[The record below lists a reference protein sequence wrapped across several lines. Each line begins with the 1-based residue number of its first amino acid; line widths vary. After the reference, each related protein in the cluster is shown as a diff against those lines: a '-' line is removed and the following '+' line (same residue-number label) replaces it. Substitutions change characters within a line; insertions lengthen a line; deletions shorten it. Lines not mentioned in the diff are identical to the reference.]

1 MPSEYCPSRHRTVRR
16 LTRVV
21 PVGHVGVGGANPLR
35 LQSMTTSDTEDV
47 AATLAQCIR
56 LAEAGCE
63 IIRITAPN
71 KAAAV
76 ALKAIHRE
84 FRAAGFAQPLVADI
98 HFLPVAAMEAVEH
111 VEKVRVNPGNYA
123 DKKKFAVLEYTDAA
137 YAEELERLHAAFT
150 PLVLRAKAL
159 GRSLRIGTNHGSLS
173 DRIMNRF
180 GDSPHGMVESA
191 LEFIR
196 IAESHGFKDMILS
209 MKSSNPKVMV
219 QAYRLAAARM
229 DELGMDYPLHLGVT
243 EAGEGE
249 DARIKSA
256 IGIGSLLADGLGDTL
271 RVSLTE
277 DPWFEIP
284 VCRELASRATDLATL
299 GAASASRLPA
309 DPADAFSFTRRP
321 TDRIELSTSCPAGS
335 NETPRVIVRSHRG
348 LGDWQ
353 AVAKELLDVH
363 ATQREVRAEGLL
375 VRLDDANHAA
385 GLRSLR
391 KALGP
396 TVPSVWVET
405 SLSPAAFPFDGA
417 GSRLVV
423 VKGFA
428 ADDGAE
434 VKAWAEACVR
444 HDAILAADVDGPTVT
459 ALAEALQAIPAGRLI
474 LTSSQPQNGL
484 HATGTYRELARCAA
498 VAQLAAPLWIRATA
512 ANAVRLDPGF
522 QSRLLEAAVLA
533 GGLLV
538 DGYGDFLS
546 CETPAT
552 TAKSLTLAYDILQG
566 ARMRQT
572 KTEFVACPSCG
583 RTLFDIQS
591 TTLKI
596 KERTGHL
603 KSVTIAVMGCIVNGP
618 GEMADADFGYVGGAP
633 GKINLYVGKTPVKF
647 NVPQEEAVE
656 RLVDLIKEKGKWVE
670 AG

>member
-1 MPSEYCPSRHRTVRR
+1 MSPAYCASRHRTLRR

-21 PVGHVGVGGANPLR
+21 NVGAVAVGGAHPIR
-35 LQSMTTSDTEDV
+35 LQSMTTTDTEDV
-47 AATLAQCIR
+47 KATLAQCIR

-71 KAAAV
+71 KAAAA
-76 ALKAIHRE
+76 ALRDIHRE
-84 FRAAGFAQPLVADI
+84 FRAAGFGQPLVADI

-123 DKKKFAVLEYTDAA
+123 DKKKFAVKEYTDAA
-137 YAEELERLHAAFT
+137 YAEELERLHEAFT

-159 GRSLRIGTNHGSLS
+159 GRALRIGTNHGSLS

-180 GDSPHGMVESA
+180 GDTPHGMVESA
-191 LEFIR
+191 MEFIR
-196 IAESHGFKDMILS
+196 IAESHGFRDLILS

-219 QAYRLAAARM
+219 EAYRLAAARM
-229 DELGMDYPLHLGVT
+229 AEAKMDYPLHLGVT

-256 IGIGSLLADGLGDTL
+256 IGIGSLLADGLGDTI

-277 DPWFEIP
+277 DPWHEIP
-284 VCRELASRATDLATL
+284 VCRELVSRAEALATL
-299 GAASASRLPA
+299 GAASAVRLADDPA
-309 DPADAFSFTRRP
+309 DPFSFARRA
-321 TDRIELSTSCPAGS
+321 TETIELSPACRAGGT
-335 NETPRVIVRSHRG
+335 ELPRVIVRSIAG
-348 LGDWQ
+348 LADWQ
-353 AVAKELLDVH
+353 AAAKELLDAH
-363 ATQREVRAEGLL
+363 AAQREVRAEGLL
-375 VRLDDANHAA
+375 VRLDSLEQAA
-385 GLRSLR
+385 ALRSLR

-396 TVPSVWVET
+396 SVPSVWVET
-405 SLSPAAFPFDGA
+405 SLAAKDFPFDGT

-423 VKGFA
+423 VRHFA
-428 ADDGAE
+428 PEDQAE
-434 VKAWAEACVR
+434 LAEWTQACVR
-444 HDAILAADVDGPTVT
+444 HDALLAADLDGTSVA
-459 ALAEALQAIPAGRLI
+459 ALAKELQAVPAGRLI
-474 LTSSQPQNGL
+474 VTADQPQPGL
-484 HATGTYRELARCAA
+484 HATGTYRELARALRSA
-498 VAQLAAPLWIRATA
+498 EVKAPLWLRATV
-512 ANAVRLDPGF
+512 ANAVRLDAGF
-522 QSRLLEAAVLA
+522 QSRLLEASILA
-533 GGLLV
+533 GGLLI

-546 CETPAT
+546 CETPT
-552 TAKSLTLAYDILQG
+552 SVAKSLTLGYDILQG
-566 ARMRQT
+566 ARVRQT
-572 KTEFVACPSCG
+572 KTEYVACPSCG

-647 NVPQEEAVE
+647 NIPQEEAVE

-670 AG
+670 A

>member
-1 MPSEYCPSRHRTVRR
+1 MPSDYCPSRHRTVRR

-21 PVGHVGVGGANPLR
+21 NVGAVAVGGNNPIR

-47 AATLAQCIR
+47 AATVAQAIR

-71 KAAAV
+71 KAAAI
-76 ALKAIHRE
+76 ALKDIHRQ
-84 FRAAGFAQPLVADI
+84 FRAAGFTQPLVADI

-137 YAEELERLHAAFT
+137 YAEELERLHEAFT

-180 GDSPHGMVESA
+180 GDSPNGMVESA

-219 QAYRLAAARM
+219 EAYRLAAARM
-229 DELGMDYPLHLGVT
+229 TDLGMDYPLHLGVT

-256 IGIGSLLADGLGDTL
+256 IGIGSLLADGLGDTV

-277 DPWFEIP
+277 DPWHEIP
-284 VCRELASRATDLATL
+284 VCREIVSRAEGFAAL
-299 GAASASRLPA
+299 GAASSVKLPA
-309 DPADAFSFTRRP
+309 DPADPFSFVRRE
-321 TDRIELSTSCPAGS
+321 TELIALSSKCLAGS
-335 NETPRVIVRSHRG
+335 GEVPRVIVRSIAG
-348 LGDWQ
+348 LADWQ
-353 AVAKELLDVH
+353 AAAKELLDAH
-363 ATQREVRAEGLL
+363 AAQREVRAEGLL
-375 VRLDDANHAA
+375 VRLDDPAHAS

-391 KALGP
+391 KALGQA
-396 TVPSVWVET
+396 VPALFVET
-405 SLSPAAFPFDGA
+405 SLSPSDFPFDGS

-423 VKGFA
+423 VKAFA
-428 ADDGAE
+428 ATDGAE
-434 VKAWAEACVR
+434 VKAWGEAVTK
-444 HDAILAADVDGPTVT
+444 HDAILAADLDGQTLA
-459 ALAEALQAIPAGRLI
+459 ALAKELSAIPAGRLI
-474 LTSSQPQNGL
+474 LTSSQPQEGL
-484 HATGTYRELARCAA
+484 HATGTVRELVRCAD
-498 VAQLAAPLWIRATA
+498 VAQLEAPLWIRATV
-512 ANAVRLDPGF
+512 ANAVRLDAGF
-522 QSRLLEAAVLA
+522 QSRLIEASIFA

-538 DGYGDFLS
+538 DGYGDLLS
-546 CETPAT
+546 CETPT
-552 TAKSLTLAYDILQG
+552 SSAKSLTLAYDILQG

-572 KTEFVACPSCG
+572 KTEYVACPSCG

-633 GKINLYVGKTPVKF
+633 GKINLYVGKTPIKF

-656 RLVDLIKEKGKWVE
+656 RLVDLIKEKGRWVE
-670 AG
+670 A

>member
-21 PVGHVGVGGANPLR
+21 QVGHVGVGGSHPLR

-47 AATLAQCIR
+47 AATVAQCIR

-63 IIRITAPN
+63 IIRVTAPN

-76 ALKAIHRE
+76 ALKDIHRE

-137 YAEELERLHAAFT
+137 YAEELERLHEAFT

-180 GDSPHGMVESA
+180 GDSPNGMVESA

-219 QAYRLAAARM
+219 EAYRLAAARM
-229 DELGMDYPLHLGVT
+229 TDLGMDYPLHLGVT

-256 IGIGSLLADGLGDTL
+256 IGIGSLLADGLGDTV

-277 DPWFEIP
+277 DPWHEIP
-284 VCRELASRATDLATL
+284 VCKEIVSRAEGFAAL
-299 GAASASRLPA
+299 GAASSVKLPA
-309 DPADAFSFTRRP
+309 DPADPFSFVRRE
-321 TDRIELSTSCPAGS
+321 TELIVLSSNCLAGS
-335 NETPRVIVRSHRG
+335 GELPRVIVRSIAG
-348 LGDWQ
+348 LADWQ
-353 AVAKELLDVH
+353 AAAKEILDAH
-363 ATQREVRAEGLL
+363 AAQREVRAEGLL
-375 VRLDDANHAA
+375 VRLDDPAYTAS
-385 GLRSLR
+385 LRSLR
-391 KALGP
+391 KALGQA
-396 TVPSVWVET
+396 VPALFVET
-405 SLSPAAFPFDGA
+405 SLSPSDFPFDGS

-423 VKGFA
+423 VKSFSA
-428 ADDGAE
+428 KDGID
-434 VKAWAEACVR
+434 VKAWGEAVTKL
-444 HDAILAADVDGPTVT
+444 DAILAADLDGPTLA
-459 ALAEALQAIPAGRLI
+459 ALTKELAAIPAGRLI
-474 LTSSQPQNGL
+474 LTSSQPQDGL
-484 HATGTYRELARCAA
+484 HATGTVRELLRCAD
-498 VAQLAAPLWIRATA
+498 VAQLEAPLWIRATV
-512 ANAVRLDPGF
+512 ANAVRLDAGF
-522 QSRLLEAAVLA
+522 QSRLIEASIFA

-546 CETPAT
+546 CETPT
-552 TAKSLTLAYDILQG
+552 SSAKSLTLAYDILQG

-572 KTEFVACPSCG
+572 KTEYVACPSCG

-633 GKINLYVGKTPVKF
+633 GKINLYVGKTPIKF

-656 RLVDLIKEKGKWVE
+656 RLVDLIKEKGRWVE
-670 AG
+670 A

>member
-21 PVGHVGVGGANPLR
+21 NVGGVGVGGDNPIR
-35 LQSMTTSDTEDV
+35 VQSMTTSDTEDV
-47 AATLAQCIR
+47 AATVAQAIR
-56 LAEAGCE
+56 LAEAGSE

-71 KAAAV
+71 KAAAA
-76 ALKAIHRE
+76 ALKEIRAK
-84 FRAAGFAQPLVADI
+84 FRAAGFTQPLVADI
-98 HFLPVAAMEAVEH
+98 HFLPAAAMEAVEH
-111 VEKVRVNPGNYA
+111 VEKIRVNPGNYA

-137 YAEELERLHAAFT
+137 YAEELERLHAAFS
-150 PLVLRAKAL
+150 PLVLRAKEL

-180 GDSPHGMVESA
+180 GDSPNGMVESA

-196 IAESHGFKDMILS
+196 IAESHGFKDMVLS

-219 QAYRLAAARM
+219 EAYRLAVARM
-229 DELGMDYPLHLGVT
+229 TELGMDYPLHLGVT

-256 IGIGSLLADGLGDTL
+256 IGIGSLLADGLGDTI

-277 DPWFEIP
+277 DPWHEIP
-284 VCRELASRATDLATL
+284 VCREIVRRAEALAAL
-299 GAASASRLPA
+299 GAASTAALPA
-309 DPADAFSFTRRP
+309 DPADPFSFARRE
-321 TDRIELSTSCPAGS
+321 TETITLSTKCLAGS
-335 NETPRVIVRSHRG
+335 AETPRVIVRSVAG
-348 LGDWQ
+348 LADWQ
-353 AVAKELLDVH
+353 AAAKELLDAH
-363 ATQREVRAEGLL
+363 AAQREVRAEGLL
-375 VRLDDANHAA
+375 VRLDDVAHAA

-391 KALGP
+391 KALGQA
-396 TVPSVWVET
+396 VPALFVET
-405 SLSPAAFPFDGA
+405 TLSPADFPFDGD
-417 GSRLVV
+417 GCRLVV
-423 VKGFA
+423 VKAFSA
-428 ADDGAE
+428 ADGAE
-434 VKAWAEACVR
+434 IKAWGEVAVK
-444 HDAILAADVDGPTVT
+444 HDALLAVDLDGPTLT
-459 ALAEALQAIPAGRLI
+459 ALAKELSAIPASRLI
-474 LTSSQPQNGL
+474 LTSSQPQEGL
-484 HATGTYRELARCAA
+484 HATGTCRELVRCAA
-498 VAQLAAPLWIRATA
+498 AAKLKAPLWIRATV
-512 ANAVRLDPGF
+512 ANSVLIDPGF
-522 QSRLLEAAVLA
+522 QSRLLEASIHA

-538 DGYGDFLS
+538 DGYGDLLS

-572 KTEFVACPSCG
+572 KTEYVACPSCG

-647 NVPQEEAVE
+647 NIPQEEAVE

-670 AG
+670 A

>member
-1 MPSEYCPSRHRTVRR
+1 MPPDYCPSRHRTVRR

-21 PVGHVGVGGANPLR
+21 PVGTVGVGGANPLR

-47 AATLAQCIR
+47 AATVAQAIR

-71 KAAAV
+71 KAAAA
-76 ALKAIHRE
+76 ALKEIHRR

-98 HFLPVAAMEAVEH
+98 HFLPVAALEAVEH

-123 DKKKFAVLEYTDAA
+123 DKKKFAVREYTDAA
-137 YAEELERLHAAFT
+137 YAEELARLHDAFS

-159 GRSLRIGTNHGSLS
+159 GRCLRIGTNHGSLS

-180 GDSPHGMVESA
+180 GDTPHGMVESA

-196 IAESHGFKDMILS
+196 IAESHGFKDLILS

-219 QAYRLAAARM
+219 EAYRLAAARM
-229 DELGMDYPLHLGVT
+229 AELGMDYPLHLGVT

-256 IGIGSLLADGLGDTL
+256 IGIGSLLADGLGDTI

-277 DPWFEIP
+277 DPWHEIP
-284 VCRELASRATDLATL
+284 VCRELVRRAETLAAL
-299 GAASASRLPA
+299 GAGSAVRLPA
-309 DPADAFSFTRRP
+309 DPADPFSFDRRA
-321 TDRIELSTSCPAGS
+321 TETIALSPRCLAGAG
-335 NETPRVIVRSHRG
+335 EVPRVIVRSHAG
-348 LGDWQ
+348 LADWQ
-353 AVAKELLDVH
+353 AAAKELLDAH
-363 ATQREVRAEGLL
+363 AAQREVRAEGLL
-375 VRLDDANHAA
+375 VRLDDVAHAA

-396 TVPSVWVET
+396 TVPALFVET
-405 SLSPAAFPFDGA
+405 SLAPADFPFEGDGC
-417 GSRLVV
+417 RLVV
-423 VKGFA
+423 VRSFGPA
-428 ADDGAE
+428 DGA
-434 VKAWAEACVR
+434 VLSAWGEAVAK
-444 HDAILAADVDGPTVT
+444 HDALLAADVDGAVLA
-459 ALAEALQAIPAGRLI
+459 ALARALAALPPGRLL
-474 LTSSQPQNGL
+474 LTCSQPQEGL
-484 HATGTYRELARCAA
+484 HATGTYRELVRVATAA
-498 VAQLAAPLWIRATA
+498 GLKAPLWIRATV
-512 ANAVRLDPGF
+512 ANAIHLDPGF
-522 QSRLLEAAVLA
+522 QSRLLEASIHA

-546 CETPAT
+546 CETPT
-552 TAKSLTLAYDILQG
+552 STAKSLTLAYDILQG
-566 ARMRQT
+566 ARLRQT
-572 KTEFVACPSCG
+572 KTEYVACPSCG
-583 RTLFDIQS
+583 RTLFDIQA

-633 GKINLYVGKTPVKF
+633 GKINLYVGKTPVQF
-647 NVPQEEAVE
+647 NIPQEEAVE
-656 RLVDLIKEKGKWVE
+656 RLVDLIKAKGKWME
-670 AG
+670 PS

>member
-1 MPSEYCPSRHRTVRR
+1 MSSDYCPSRHRTVRR

-21 PVGHVGVGGANPLR
+21 NVGGVAVGGLNPIR

-47 AATLAQCIR
+47 AATLAQTIR

-71 KAAAV
+71 KAAAI
-76 ALKAIHRE
+76 ALKDIHQQ
-84 FRAAGFAQPLVADI
+84 FRAAGFNQPLVADI

-123 DKKKFAVLEYTDAA
+123 DKKKFAVLEYTDKA
-137 YAEELERLHAAFT
+137 YAEELERLHEAFT

-180 GDSPHGMVESA
+180 GDSPNGMVESA

-196 IAESHGFKDMILS
+196 IAESHGYKDMILS

-219 QAYRLAAARM
+219 EAYRLAAARM
-229 DELGMDYPLHLGVT
+229 TDLGMDYPLHLGVT

-256 IGIGSLLADGLGDTL
+256 IGIGSLLADGLGDTV

-277 DPWFEIP
+277 DPWYEIP
-284 VCRELASRATDLATL
+284 VCKEIVRRAESFAAL
-299 GAASASRLPA
+299 GAASTVKLPA
-309 DPADAFSFTRRP
+309 DPADPFSFVRRE
-321 TDRIELSTSCPAGS
+321 TELIALSSNCIAGS
-335 NETPRVIVRSHRG
+335 GEVPRVIVRSIAG
-348 LGDWQ
+348 LADWQ
-353 AVAKELLDVH
+353 AAAKELLDAH
-363 ATQREVRAEGLL
+363 AAQREVRAEGLL
-375 VRLDDANHAA
+375 VRLDDPAQAA

-391 KALGP
+391 KALGQA
-396 TVPSVWVET
+396 VPGLFVET
-405 SLSPAAFPFDGA
+405 SLSPSDFPFDGS

-423 VKGFA
+423 VKAFA
-428 ADDGAE
+428 ATDGAA
-434 VKAWAEACVR
+434 VKAWGEAVTK
-444 HDAILAADVDGPTVT
+444 HDAILAVDLDGPTLA
-459 ALAEALQAIPAGRLI
+459 ALTKELAAIPAGRLI
-474 LTSSQPQNGL
+474 LTSSQPQDGL
-484 HATGTYRELARCAA
+484 HATGTYRELVRCADI
-498 VAQLAAPLWIRATA
+498 AQLEAPLWIRTTV
-512 ANAVRLDPGF
+512 ANATLIDPGF
-522 QSRLLEAAVLA
+522 QSRLIEASILA

-546 CETPAT
+546 CETPT
-552 TAKSLTLAYDILQG
+552 SSAKSLTLAYDILQG

-572 KTEFVACPSCG
+572 KTEYVACPSCG

-633 GKINLYVGKTPVKF
+633 GKINLYVGKTPIKF

-656 RLVDLIKEKGKWVE
+656 RLVDLIKEKGRWVE
-670 AG
+670 A

>member
-1 MPSEYCPSRHRTVRR
+1 VN
-16 LTRVV
+16 
-21 PVGHVGVGGANPLR
+21 VGDVAVGGTNPLR

-47 AATLAQCIR
+47 AATVAQAIR

-76 ALKAIHRE
+76 ALKDIHRQ
-84 FRAAGFAQPLVADI
+84 FRAAGFKQPLVADI

-137 YAEELERLHAAFT
+137 YAEELERLHEAFT

-180 GDSPHGMVESA
+180 GDSPNGMVESA

-219 QAYRLAAARM
+219 EAYRLAAARM
-229 DELGMDYPLHLGVT
+229 TELGMDYPLHLGVT

-256 IGIGSLLADGLGDTL
+256 IGIGSLLADGLGDTI

-277 DPWFEIP
+277 DPWHEIP
-284 VCRELASRATDLATL
+284 VCREIVSRAEGFAAL
-299 GAASASRLPA
+299 GAASSVRLPTDPA
-309 DPADAFSFTRRP
+309 DPFSFARRA
-321 TDRIELSTSCPAGS
+321 TEIIELSPKCLAGS
-335 NETPRVIVRSHRG
+335 GEVPRVVVRSIAG
-348 LGDWQ
+348 LADWQ
-353 AVAKELLDVH
+353 AAAKEILDAH
-363 ATQREVRAEGLL
+363 AAQREVRAEGLL
-375 VRLDDANHAA
+375 VRLDDVAHVAS
-385 GLRSLR
+385 LRSLR
-391 KALGP
+391 KALGQA
-396 TVPSVWVET
+396 VPALFVET
-405 SLSPAAFPFDGA
+405 NLSPADFPFDGS

-423 VKGFA
+423 VKAFSATEGA
-428 ADDGAE
+428 AVQTWG
-434 VKAWAEACVR
+434 EAVAK
-444 HDAILAADVDGPTVT
+444 HDAILAADLDGPT
-459 ALAEALQAIPAGRLI
+459 LAILAKELSAIPVGRLI
-474 LTSSQPQNGL
+474 LTSSQPQEGL
-484 HATGTYRELARCAA
+484 HATGTYRELVRCVE
-498 VAQLAAPLWIRATA
+498 VAQFKAPLWIRATV

-522 QSRLLEAAVLA
+522 QSRLIEASIFA

-546 CETPAT
+546 CETPT
-552 TAKSLTLAYDILQG
+552 SSAKSLTLAYDILQG

-572 KTEFVACPSCG
+572 KTEYVACPSCG

-633 GKINLYVGKTPVKF
+633 GKINLYVGKTPIKF

-656 RLVDLIKEKGKWVE
+656 RLVDLIKEKGRWVE
-670 AG
+670 A

>member
-1 MPSEYCPSRHRTVRR
+1 MPSDYCPSRHRTVRR

-21 PVGHVGVGGANPLR
+21 NVGGVAVGGLNPLR

-47 AATLAQCIR
+47 AATVAQAIR

-71 KAAAV
+71 KAAAA
-76 ALKAIHRE
+76 ALKEIRQQ
-84 FRAAGFAQPLVADI
+84 FRAAGFNQPLVADI
-98 HFLPVAAMEAVEH
+98 HFLPAAAMEAVEH

-137 YAEELERLHAAFT
+137 YAEELERLHAAFS
-150 PLVLRAKAL
+150 PLVLRAKEL

-180 GDSPHGMVESA
+180 GDSPNGMVESA

-196 IAESHGFKDMILS
+196 IAESHGFKDMVLS

-219 QAYRLAAARM
+219 AAYRLAAARM
-229 DELGMDYPLHLGVT
+229 TELGMDYPLHLGVT

-256 IGIGSLLADGLGDTL
+256 IGIGSLLADGLGDTI

-277 DPWFEIP
+277 DPWHEIP
-284 VCRELASRATDLATL
+284 VCREIVRRAEAFAAL
-299 GAASASRLPA
+299 GAASTVQLPA
-309 DPADAFSFTRRP
+309 DPTDPFSFTRRA
-321 TDRIELSTSCPAGS
+321 TETIELSPKCLAGS
-335 NETPRVIVRSHRG
+335 GEVPRVVVRSIVG
-348 LGDWQ
+348 LADWQ
-353 AVAKELLDVH
+353 AAAKEILDAH
-363 ATQREVRAEGLL
+363 AAQREVRAEGLL
-375 VRLDDANHAA
+375 VRLDDVAQAA
-385 GLRSLR
+385 SLRSLR

-396 TVPSVWVET
+396 SVPTLFVET
-405 SLSPAAFPFDGA
+405 SVAPADFPFDGS

-423 VKGFA
+423 VKAFA
-428 ADDGAE
+428 AGDAAELKAWGEAIVKHDALLAVDLDGAT
-434 VKAWAEACVR
+434 
-444 HDAILAADVDGPTVT
+444 LAALTKV
-459 ALAEALQAIPAGRLI
+459 LSAIPAGRLI
-474 LTSSQPQNGL
+474 LTSSQPQDGL
-484 HATGTYRELARCAA
+484 HATGTYRELVRCADI
-498 VAQLAAPLWIRATA
+498 AQLQAPLWIRATV
-512 ANAVRLDPGF
+512 ANAVLIDPGF
-522 QSRLLEAAVLA
+522 QSRLIEASIHA

-546 CETPAT
+546 CETTTT
-552 TAKSLTLAYDILQG
+552 TAKSLTLAFDILQG

-572 KTEFVACPSCG
+572 KTEYVACPSCG

-647 NVPQEEAVE
+647 NIPQEEAVE
-656 RLVDLIKEKGKWVE
+656 RLVDLIKEKGRWLE
-670 AG
+670 A

>member
-1 MPSEYCPSRHRTVRR
+1 MSSDYCPSRHRTVRR

-21 PVGHVGVGGANPLR
+21 NVGGVAVGGLNPIR

-47 AATLAQCIR
+47 AATLAQAIR

-71 KAAAV
+71 KAAAI
-76 ALKAIHRE
+76 ALKDIHRQ
-84 FRAAGFAQPLVADI
+84 FRAAGFNQPLVADI

-123 DKKKFAVLEYTDAA
+123 DKKKFAVLEYTDKA
-137 YAEELERLHAAFT
+137 YAEELERLHEAFT

-159 GRSLRIGTNHGSLS
+159 GRCLRIGTNHGSLS

-180 GDSPHGMVESA
+180 GDSPNGMVESA

-196 IAESHGFKDMILS
+196 IAQSHGFKDMILS

-219 QAYRLAAARM
+219 EAYRLAAARM
-229 DELGMDYPLHLGVT
+229 TDLGMDYPLHLGVT

-256 IGIGSLLADGLGDTL
+256 IGIGSLLADGLGDTI

-277 DPWFEIP
+277 DAWHEIP
-284 VCRELASRATDLATL
+284 VCKEIVRRAEDFATL
-299 GAASASRLPA
+299 GAASSVKLPA
-309 DPADAFSFTRRP
+309 DPADPFSFVRRE
-321 TDRIELSTSCPAGS
+321 TELIALSSNCLAGS
-335 NETPRVIVRSHRG
+335 GELPRVIVRSIAG
-348 LGDWQ
+348 LADWQ
-353 AVAKELLDVH
+353 AAAKEILDAH
-363 ATQREVRAEGLL
+363 AAQREVRAEGLL
-375 VRLDDANHAA
+375 VRLDDPAHAA

-391 KALGP
+391 KALGQAVP
-396 TVPSVWVET
+396 TLFVET
-405 SLSPAAFPFDGA
+405 SLSAADFPFDGS

-423 VKGFA
+423 VKAFA
-428 ADDGAE
+428 ATDGAE
-434 VKAWAEACVR
+434 VKAWGEAVTK
-444 HDAILAADVDGPTVT
+444 HDAVLAVDLDGPTLA
-459 ALAEALQAIPAGRLI
+459 ALTKELAAIPAGRLI
-474 LTSSQPQNGL
+474 LTSSQPQDGL
-484 HATGTYRELARCAA
+484 HATGTYRELVRCAN
-498 VAQLAAPLWIRATA
+498 VAQLEAPLWIRATV

-522 QSRLLEAAVLA
+522 QSRLIEASIFA

-546 CETPAT
+546 CETPT
-552 TAKSLTLAYDILQG
+552 SSAKSLTLAYDILQG

-572 KTEFVACPSCG
+572 KTEYVACPSCG

-633 GKINLYVGKTPVKF
+633 GKINLYVGKTPIKF

-656 RLVDLIKEKGKWVE
+656 RLVDLIKEKGRWVE
-670 AG
+670 A

>member
-1 MPSEYCPSRHRTVRR
+1 MPPDYCPSRHRTVRR

-21 PVGHVGVGGANPLR
+21 NVGGVGVGGNNPIR
-35 LQSMTTSDTEDV
+35 VQSMTTSDTEDV
-47 AATLAQCIR
+47 AATVAQAIR
-56 LAEAGCE
+56 LAEAGSE
-63 IIRITAPN
+63 LIRITAPN
-71 KAAAV
+71 KAAAA
-76 ALKAIHRE
+76 ALKDIRQQ
-84 FRAAGFAQPLVADI
+84 FRAAGFTQPLVADI
-98 HFLPVAAMEAVEH
+98 HFLPSAAMEAVEH
-111 VEKVRVNPGNYA
+111 VEKIRVNPGNYA

-137 YAEELERLHAAFT
+137 YAEELERLHEAFS

-173 DRIMNRF
+173 DRIMNRY

-196 IAESHGFKDMILS
+196 IAESHGFKDMVLS

-219 QAYRLAAARM
+219 EAYRLAAARM
-229 DELGMDYPLHLGVT
+229 TELGMDYPLHLGVT

-256 IGIGSLLADGLGDTL
+256 IGIGSLLADGLGDTI

-277 DPWFEIP
+277 DPWHEIP
-284 VCRELASRATDLATL
+284 VCKEIVRRAEALAAL
-299 GAASASRLPA
+299 GTASSVALPA
-309 DPADAFSFTRRP
+309 DPADPFAFTRRA
-321 TDRIELSTSCPAGS
+321 TETIELSPKCLAGAG
-335 NETPRVIVRSHRG
+335 EVPRVVVRSLAG
-348 LGDWQ
+348 LADWQ
-353 AVAKELLDVH
+353 AAAKELLDAH
-363 ATQREVRAEGLL
+363 AAQREVRAEGLL
-375 VRLDDANHAA
+375 VRLDEPAHAA

-396 TVPSVWVET
+396 SVPALFVET
-405 SLSPAAFPFDGA
+405 SLAPADFPFDGS

-423 VKGFA
+423 VKAFA
-428 ADDGAE
+428 ATDRAA
-434 VKAWAEACVR
+434 VNAWGEAVTK
-444 HDAILAADVDGPTVT
+444 HDAILAADLDSPTLT
-459 ALAEALQAIPAGRLI
+459 ALAQELSAIPIGRLI
-474 LTSSQPQNGL
+474 LTSSQPQEGL
-484 HATGTYRELARCAA
+484 HATGSARELVRAAA
-498 VAQLAAPLWIRATA
+498 VAGLQAPLWIRATV
-512 ANAVRLDPGF
+512 ANAALLDAGF
-522 QSRLLEAAVLA
+522 QSRLLEASIHA

-546 CETPAT
+546 CETPT
-552 TAKSLTLAYDILQG
+552 STAKSLTLAYDILQG

-572 KTEFVACPSCG
+572 KTEYVACPSCG

-647 NVPQEEAVE
+647 NIPQEEAVE
-656 RLVDLIKEKGKWVE
+656 RLVDLIKEKGKWLE
-670 AG
+670 A

>member
-1 MPSEYCPSRHRTVRR
+1 MSSDYCPSRHRTVRR

-21 PVGHVGVGGANPLR
+21 NVGGVAVGGLNPIR

-47 AATLAQCIR
+47 AATVAQAIR

-71 KAAAV
+71 KAAAI
-76 ALKAIHRE
+76 ALKDIHKQ
-84 FRAAGFAQPLVADI
+84 FRAAGLSQPLVADI

-137 YAEELERLHAAFT
+137 YAEELERLHEAFT

-180 GDSPHGMVESA
+180 GDSPNGMVESA

-219 QAYRLAAARM
+219 EAYRLAAARM
-229 DELGMDYPLHLGVT
+229 TDLGMDYPLHLGVT

-256 IGIGSLLADGLGDTL
+256 IGIGSLLADGLGDTV

-277 DPWFEIP
+277 DPWHEIP
-284 VCRELASRATDLATL
+284 VCKEIVRRAESFAAL
-299 GAASASRLPA
+299 GAASKVKLPA
-309 DPADAFSFTRRP
+309 DPADPFSFVRRE
-321 TDRIELSTSCPAGS
+321 TELLSLSSNCLAGS
-335 NETPRVIVRSHRG
+335 GEVPRVIVRSIAG
-348 LGDWQ
+348 LADWQ
-353 AVAKELLDVH
+353 AAAKEILDVH
-363 ATQREVRAEGLL
+363 AAQREVRAEGLL
-375 VRLDDANHAA
+375 VRLNDSARAA

-391 KALGP
+391 KALGQAVP
-396 TVPSVWVET
+396 TLFVET
-405 SLSPAAFPFDGA
+405 SLSPADFPFDGT

-423 VKGFA
+423 VKAFA
-428 ADDGAE
+428 ATDGAE
-434 VKAWAEACVR
+434 VKAWGEAVAK
-444 HDAILAADVDGPTVT
+444 HDAILAVDLDGPTLAALTKELT
-459 ALAEALQAIPAGRLI
+459 AVPAGRLI
-474 LTSSQPQNGL
+474 LTSSQPQDGL
-484 HATGTYRELARCAA
+484 HATGTVRELVRCAD
-498 VAQLAAPLWIRATA
+498 VAQLEAPLWIRATV
-512 ANAVRLDPGF
+512 ANAVRLDAGF
-522 QSRLLEAAVLA
+522 QSRLIEASIFA

-546 CETPAT
+546 CETPT
-552 TAKSLTLAYDILQG
+552 TSAKSLTLAYDILQG

-572 KTEFVACPSCG
+572 KTEYVACPSCG

-633 GKINLYVGKTPVKF
+633 GKINLYVGKTPIKF

-656 RLVDLIKEKGKWVE
+656 RLVDLIKEKGRWVE
-670 AG
+670 A

>member
-1 MPSEYCPSRHRTVRR
+1 MPPDYCPSRHRTVRR

-21 PVGHVGVGGANPLR
+21 NVGGIGVGGNNPIR
-35 LQSMTTSDTEDV
+35 VQSMTTSDTEDV
-47 AATLAQCIR
+47 AATVAQAIR
-56 LAEAGCE
+56 LAEAGSE
-63 IIRITAPN
+63 LIRITAPN
-71 KAAAV
+71 KAAAA
-76 ALKAIHRE
+76 ALKDIRTQ
-84 FRAAGFAQPLVADI
+84 FRAAGFTQPLVADI
-98 HFLPVAAMEAVEH
+98 HFLPSAAMEAVEH
-111 VEKVRVNPGNYA
+111 VEKIRVNPGNYA

-137 YAEELERLHAAFT
+137 YAEELERLHEAFS

-173 DRIMNRF
+173 DRIMNRY

-196 IAESHGFKDMILS
+196 IAESHGFKDMVLS

-219 QAYRLAAARM
+219 EAYRLAAARM
-229 DELGMDYPLHLGVT
+229 TELGMDYPLHLGVT

-256 IGIGSLLADGLGDTL
+256 IGIGSLLADGLGDTI

-277 DPWFEIP
+277 DPWHEIP
-284 VCRELASRATDLATL
+284 VCKEIVRRAEALAAL
-299 GAASASRLPA
+299 GTASSVALPA
-309 DPADAFSFTRRP
+309 DPADPFAFTRRA
-321 TDRIELSTSCPAGS
+321 TETIELSPKCLAGAG
-335 NETPRVIVRSHRG
+335 EVPRVVVRSLAG
-348 LGDWQ
+348 LADWQ
-353 AVAKELLDVH
+353 AAAKELLDAH
-363 ATQREVRAEGLL
+363 AAQREVRAEGLL
-375 VRLDDANHAA
+375 VRLDEPAHAA

-396 TVPSVWVET
+396 SVPALFVET
-405 SLSPAAFPFDGA
+405 SLAPADFPFDGS

-423 VKGFA
+423 VKAFA
-428 ADDGAE
+428 ATDRAA
-434 VKAWAEACVR
+434 VNAWGEAVTK
-444 HDAILAADVDGPTVT
+444 HDAILAADLDSPTLT
-459 ALAEALQAIPAGRLI
+459 ALAQELSAIPIGRLI
-474 LTSSQPQNGL
+474 LTSSQPQEGL
-484 HATGTYRELARCAA
+484 HATGSARELVRAAA
-498 VAQLAAPLWIRATA
+498 VAGLQAPLWIRATV
-512 ANAVRLDPGF
+512 ANAALLDAGF
-522 QSRLLEAAVLA
+522 QSRLLEASIHA

-546 CETPAT
+546 CETPT
-552 TAKSLTLAYDILQG
+552 STAKSLTLAYDILQG

-572 KTEFVACPSCG
+572 KTEYVACPSCG

-647 NVPQEEAVE
+647 NIPQEEAVE
-656 RLVDLIKEKGKWVE
+656 RLVDLIKEKGKWLE
-670 AG
+670 A

>member
-1 MPSEYCPSRHRTVRR
+1 MPPDYCPSRHRTVRR

-21 PVGHVGVGGANPLR
+21 NVGGIGVGGNNPIR
-35 LQSMTTSDTEDV
+35 VQSMTTSDTEDV
-47 AATLAQCIR
+47 AATVAQAIR
-56 LAEAGCE
+56 LAEAGSE
-63 IIRITAPN
+63 LIRITAPN
-71 KAAAV
+71 KAAAA
-76 ALKAIHRE
+76 ALKDIRKQ
-84 FRAAGFAQPLVADI
+84 FRAAGFTQPLVADI
-98 HFLPVAAMEAVEH
+98 HFLPSAAMEAVEH
-111 VEKVRVNPGNYA
+111 VEKIRVNPGNYA

-137 YAEELERLHAAFT
+137 YAEDLERLHEAFS

-173 DRIMNRF
+173 DRIMNRY

-196 IAESHGFKDMILS
+196 IAESHGFKDMVLS

-219 QAYRLAAARM
+219 EAYRLAAARM
-229 DELGMDYPLHLGVT
+229 TELGMDYPLHLGVT

-256 IGIGSLLADGLGDTL
+256 IGIGSLLADGLGDTI

-277 DPWFEIP
+277 DPWHEIP
-284 VCRELASRATDLATL
+284 VCKEIVRRAEALAAL
-299 GAASASRLPA
+299 GTASSVALPA
-309 DPADAFSFTRRP
+309 DPADPFAFTRRA
-321 TDRIELSTSCPAGS
+321 TETIELSPKCLAGAG
-335 NETPRVIVRSHRG
+335 EVPRVVVRSLAG
-348 LGDWQ
+348 LADWQ
-353 AVAKELLDVH
+353 AAAKELLDAH
-363 ATQREVRAEGLL
+363 AAQREVRAEGLL
-375 VRLDDANHAA
+375 VRLDEPAHAA

-396 TVPSVWVET
+396 SVPALFVET
-405 SLSPAAFPFDGA
+405 SLAPADFPFDGS

-423 VKGFA
+423 VKAFA
-428 ADDGAE
+428 ATDRAA
-434 VKAWAEACVR
+434 VNAWGEAVTK
-444 HDAILAADVDGPTVT
+444 HDAILAADLDSPTLT
-459 ALAEALQAIPAGRLI
+459 ALAQELSAIPIGRLI
-474 LTSSQPQNGL
+474 LTSSQPQEGL
-484 HATGTYRELARCAA
+484 HATGSARELVRAAA
-498 VAQLAAPLWIRATA
+498 VAGLQAPLWIRATV
-512 ANAVRLDPGF
+512 ANAALLDAGF
-522 QSRLLEAAVLA
+522 QSRLLEASIHA

-546 CETPAT
+546 CETPT
-552 TAKSLTLAYDILQG
+552 STAKSLTLAYDILQG

-572 KTEFVACPSCG
+572 KTEYVACPSCG

-647 NVPQEEAVE
+647 NIPQEEAVE
-656 RLVDLIKEKGKWVE
+656 RLVDLIKEKGKWLE
-670 AG
+670 A